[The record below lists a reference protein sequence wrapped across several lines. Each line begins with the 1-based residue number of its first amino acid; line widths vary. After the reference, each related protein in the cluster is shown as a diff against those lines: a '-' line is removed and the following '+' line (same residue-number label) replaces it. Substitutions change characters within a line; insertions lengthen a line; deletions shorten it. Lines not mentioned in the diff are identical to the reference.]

1 MKWNRCTFTVWPWQD
16 LRPFFLSERRALFST
31 WFLTPCN
38 LERNAWDGRRE
49 TFVDFWAGVEGLVPW
64 NYQKVVSW
72 VEAQVSSDCNG
83 RELGFSSWS
92 ILTSSKVWAT
102 PCVTHPLLQTFLLW
116 FVGIGT
122 FEHHFAKK
130 KPKTSVHLRT
140 LQVNMEALRGK
151 SFPQTRVD
159 WKRTI
164 NDNKKK

>member
-130 KPKTSVHLRT
+130 NTEDFSALAHSTSEHGGSAGEIIPPNLGG
-140 LQVNMEALRGK
+140 LKENN
-151 SFPQTRVD
+151 
-159 WKRTI
+159 KRQ
-164 NDNKKK
+164 